1 MITQDMCRATLLS
14 IALAS
19 LAACGDEPVSPT
31 SDAGTD
37 ASLEPPPE
45 VSLGA
50 LGTVRGARED
60 GFQEFLGIPYA
71 QPPVGE
77 LRWRA
82 PEPHAGWEGVLEAT
96 TPPPACAQDALG
108 LLSSDVEDC
117 LFLNVHTP
125 DPRPEGAPVMV
136 WIHGGAFVFGEGLQ
150 LDRGTAGDV
159 LAQRY
164 GMVVVSINYR
174 LGAFGFLA
182 DAALGASGNE
192 GFEDQQLALRWVRD
206 HIAAFGG
213 DPAQVTIAG
222 ESAGGISV
230 CHHLVAP
237 GSRGLFARAISQSG
251 LCDSPLTPRADVEL
265 LASQLAMD
273 LGCAAASDPAVC
285 MREQSAVA
293 VREAAT
299 LEGDVVA
306 LLGDSTRFGPS
317 IDGAV
322 IPGDFRARV
331 AAGEAADVPVVLG
344 WNGDEGTFFV
354 ALAEQQGAVV
364 DAASYRTV
372 VDSLAA
378 SQGVAASAIEAAY
391 PLASYDDPGAA
402 IAAALGHATLA
413 CPSRR
418 AALLLASH
426 GIEVRVYR
434 FEYPDAP
441 FQLAFER
448 ELGAFHSGEIQYV
461 FGHPARV
468 GRREHTGDDLALFEA
483 MSAYW
488 ARFVRTAD
496 PNGDGA
502 PTWPAFAIDTEPYL
516 VIDRVIAAGEA
527 ADRDSCAL
535 WDGG

>member
-1 MITQDMCRATLLS
+1 MTTTKLSRASLS
-14 IALAS
+14 WLALAS
-19 LAACGDEPVSPT
+19 LLGCGGDVAAVIDGG
-31 SDAGTD
+31 SDAFV
-37 ASLEPPPE
+37 EPPAE
-45 VSLGA
+45 VDLGP
-50 LGTVRGARED
+50 LGIVRGARED
-60 GFQEFLGIPYA
+60 GYQEFLGIPYA
-71 QPPVGE
+71 EPPVGE

-82 PEPHAGWEGVLEAT
+82 PVPHAGWDGALEAMT
-96 TPPPACAQDALG
+96 APPACAQSALG
-108 LLSSDVEDC
+108 LTSSDVEDC

-164 GMVVVSINYR
+164 GMIVVSMNYR

-182 DAALGASGNE
+182 DSALGASGNE

-251 LCDSPLTPRADVEL
+251 LCDSPLTPRDEAAV
-265 LASQLAMD
+265 LASRLAME
-273 LGCAAASDPAVC
+273 LGCASASDPAAC
-285 MREQSAVA
+285 MREQTAMA
-293 VREAAT
+293 VREAAA

-306 LLGDSTRFGPS
+306 LLGDSSRFGPS
-317 IDGAV
+317 IDGTV
-322 IPGDFRARV
+322 IPSSFRAAV
-331 AAGEAADVPVVLG
+331 EGGEVADVPVVMG
-344 WNGDEGTFFV
+344 WNADEGTFFI
-354 ALAEQQGAVV
+354 ALAEQQG
-364 DAASYRTV
+364 TV
-372 VDSLAA
+372 VDEAAYRTAIDSLAL
-378 SQGVAASAIEAAY
+378 SHGIEASAIEAAY

-402 IAAALGHATLA
+402 IAAMIGHASLA

-418 AALLLASH
+418 AALLLASR
-426 GIEVRVYR
+426 GIDLRVYR

-448 ELGAFHSGEIQYV
+448 PLGAFHSGEIQYV
-461 FGHPARV
+461 FGHPARI
-468 GRREHTGDDLALFEA
+468 GRREHLGDDLALFEA
-483 MSAYW
+483 MSGYW

-496 PNGDGA
+496 PNGEGA
-502 PTWPAFAIDTEPYL
+502 PAWPAFAIDTEPYL
-516 VIDRVIAAGEA
+516 AIDRVIAAREA
-527 ADRDSCAL
+527 ADREACRL
-535 WDGG
+535 WDGE